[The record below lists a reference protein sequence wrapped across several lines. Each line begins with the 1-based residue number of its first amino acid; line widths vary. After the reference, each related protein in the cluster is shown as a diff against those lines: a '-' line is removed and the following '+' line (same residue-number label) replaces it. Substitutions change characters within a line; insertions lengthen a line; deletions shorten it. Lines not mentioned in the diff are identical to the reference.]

1 MEDAVIKWVTFGIA
15 VVGCVL
21 GVVNFAIELLRRKPR
36 AAASIRDCYTGQDSD
51 RHVCAVIHVIN
62 TGECPIYF
70 EQFGLNLRGKK
81 GFFPV
86 KPQRVDGREVPTDL
100 LPGQAVDVV
109 VDEEIWVDP
118 KADDIVRAFA
128 RISTGKEFY
137 TERLDRAAIAR
148 YRASSEEHLAKLK
161 DLFHAL
167 DSYEAFC
174 CESRA

>member
-21 GVVNFAIELLRRKPR
+21 GVMNYVTELFRRKPR
-36 AAASIRDCYTGQDSD
+36 AAASIRDCYTGHDSD

-86 KPQRVDGREVPTDL
+86 KPQRVDGSEVPPDL

-109 VDEEIWVDP
+109 VDEEIWVGP

-137 TERLDRAAIAR
+137 TERLDRDAIAR
-148 YRASSEEHLAKLK
+148 YRASSEEHLEKLK

-174 CESRA
+174 RESRA

>member
-1 MEDAVIKWVTFGIA
+1 MEDVVIKWVTFGIA

-21 GVVNFAIELLRRKPR
+21 GVVNYVTELFRRKPR
-36 AAASIRDCYTGQDSD
+36 ASASVRDCYTGHDSD

-86 KPQRVDGREVPTDL
+86 KPQRVDGSEVPTDL

-109 VDEEIWVDP
+109 VDEEVWTCAEADGVD
-118 KADDIVRAFA
+118 RAFA

-174 CESRA
+174 RESRA